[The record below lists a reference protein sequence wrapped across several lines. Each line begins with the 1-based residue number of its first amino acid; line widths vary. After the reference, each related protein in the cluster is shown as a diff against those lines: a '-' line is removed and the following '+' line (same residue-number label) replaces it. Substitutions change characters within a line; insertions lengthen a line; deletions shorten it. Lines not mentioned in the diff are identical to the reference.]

1 MSMSRFDEREKY
13 LDRLGSCSFHI
24 QTFVHNR
31 WKFSNQLGSS
41 KDAANFITKSDF
53 DQIIGNMYETMI
65 VISKNNEELI
75 KENTEIKA
83 ELSYLKSIVLKRF
96 FDDVNQ
102 KSHDN
107 TNKLRELLQ
116 LPPINEKIDA
126 SIIKELEGILDDI
139 SDKGKSSV
147 EILKEVRGA

>member
-13 LDRLGSCSFHI
+13 LDRLGAVRFISKPSCTTDGNSLD
-24 QTFVHNR
+24 
-31 WKFSNQLGSS
+31 QLGSS

>member
-1 MSMSRFDEREKY
+1 
-13 LDRLGSCSFHI
+13 
-24 QTFVHNR
+24 
-31 WKFSNQLGSS
+31 
-41 KDAANFITKSDF
+41 
-53 DQIIGNMYETMI
+53 MYETMI